1 MPSFNWARLRPIA
14 HSIASTIRHAQASAY
29 QLHRDLETIR
39 EENRR
44 YAAAHYGTAPHW
56 DGYGPDGRRTG
67 NGSGS
72 GNGNRNRS
80 GSRNG
85 NRGGNSDRQRQRD
98 HSFERAPPW
107 MSRALYYAMPH
118 LGGYETGRGFTWN
131 AQWERWGGLVQARGG
146 IPLEHKAAD
155 GRGTCVSLGVYVGM
169 GNSERRDAAADP
181 GRPDPDTG
189 TDSESRLG
197 YRRRRMGTMGY
208 SYSCSRTNSS
218 PKDAWH
224 RWGGSDSDVVAC
236 PKSRVRRLGSR
247 LFSSHSESW

>member
-1 MPSFNWARLRPIA
+1 MPSFNWSRLRPIA

-44 YAAAHYGTAPHW
+44 YAAEHYGTAPHW

-67 NGSGS
+67 NGGGN
-72 GNGNRNRS
+72 GNGNRSRS

-98 HSFERAPPW
+98 RSFERSHPW

-131 AQWERWGGLVQARGG
+131 AQGERWGDSFRRG
-146 IPLEHKAAD
+146 A
-155 GRGTCVSLGVYVGM
+155 
-169 GNSERRDAAADP
+169 
-181 GRPDPDTG
+181 
-189 TDSESRLG
+189 
-197 YRRRRMGTMGY
+197 
-208 SYSCSRTNSS
+208 
-218 PKDAWH
+218 
-224 RWGGSDSDVVAC
+224 
-236 PKSRVRRLGSR
+236 
-247 LFSSHSESW
+247 